1 MAKSR
6 KRPRVRLRKPVAK
19 PTRVHVPKT
28 AYSRRRDKAAAR
40 DVAAEGK
47 EPDEG
52 GSAEAGEVKD
62 NGQ

>member
-28 AYSRRRDKAAAR
+28 AYSRRRAKARAR
-40 DVAAEGK
+40 AEAAEGK
-47 EPDEG
+47 EPKEKEN
-52 GSAEAGEVKD
+52 AEAREVKD
-62 NGQ
+62 KGE